1 MEIDMGRK
9 EELKVGLEGL
19 FANTEEIAGPSVAQ
33 PSTCDVARSESA
45 PAETLPRMPTAA
57 EKGRAEQWVVFALAG
72 EQYGLSISVVD
83 SIVRLQA
90 ITAVPGAPPFV
101 EGVTNLR
108 GTVLPVID
116 LHKRFDLPAQEATS
130 EARIIVTEPNGDK
143 VGMIVDAVL
152 AVRPV
157 PAETVE
163 PPSPLVATVDSS
175 FITGIAKVE
184 DEQLV
189 ILLDIERVLAHG

>member
-1 MEIDMGRK
+1 MGQKK
-9 EELKVGLEGL
+9 ELEAGLGGMSVVIEKGLE
-19 FANTEEIAGPSVAQ
+19 
-33 PSTCDVARSESA
+33 
-45 PAETLPRMPTAA
+45 
-57 EKGRAEQWVVFALAG
+57 EQWVVFALAD
-72 EQYGLSISVVD
+72 ERYGLSISVVD
-83 SIVRLQA
+83 SIIRLQP

-108 GTVLPVID
+108 GTVLPVVD
-116 LHKRFDLPAQEATS
+116 LHKRFDLLMQEATG
-130 EARIIVTEPNGDK
+130 EARIIVAELNGDK
-143 VGMIVDAVL
+143 VGMIVEAVL

-157 PAETVE
+157 PAEVIE

-184 DEQLV
+184 DERLI